1 MSRKLIEYKISDTD
15 IVSYSGY
22 NSTKTVLGPMI
33 YRYSATSLNDYYI
46 GPPTIGYRLISQD
59 TGLNGFGPISIIKYT
74 DDIDWVFSLQNP
86 SNPGCRLVGY
96 SFDKKTSNYTYLGMI
111 NSTTHVSTNSAWT
124 DLATS
129 LDYYTAGTVSVE
141 GKVVLG
147 SGTDWGSNYM
157 NAGNRI
163 GFGSTNP
170 QEISTWYEISNVPLE
185 TNKFNNTSFATEV
198 DSLGR
203 IYVAGGAFTSYS
215 YFGTAFTNTRIIRL
229 NPDGSPDTTFQTG
242 TGFNGIVRRIKI
254 DPTNN
259 NNVYFVG
266 DFTTYSSNTVNY
278 ITKLNASDGSINT
291 LWSGGTSFNNF
302 VYDIDIDSLGGVYV
316 TGIFTSYKGVATSRL
331 CKLTSNGILDTSFS
345 GYSPGLIYNVSQSQ
359 TVGYCLAV
367 EPVSNKIYV
376 GGLFDRWNSQVVGN
390 AFNVIR
396 INTNGSVDYT
406 YTATTQFNNYPQS
419 LTYDSI
425 NGGLYIGGQFTTYSG
440 LTNNY
445 IIKTTTGG
453 TKDTSF
459 DNSTGFNSL
468 VSKIRL
474 KNDGKLFVSGS
485 FTTYKGTTQVC
496 ITKLNSNGSL
506 DTTFNAETNTLGLQ
520 YLGTVSNLSDGFAFN
535 STTDDLYVTN
545 QVTSTLF
552 GGLIA
557 YSSGGTINQNFYG
570 INTQRL
576 NLVNASINYSA
587 GTPYVIE
594 DLRFYA
600 GRIGGNSSQYG
611 TYVIKG
617 VKITDFVSG
626 TTNINATTN
635 GYYGINTR
643 TCYWLPL
650 TLNTSAYPTYG
661 VVLDDKSNYISQYL
675 YQFNGTTLGIYYRD
689 VRNLYRISNTS
700 TMVYPDS
707 IFNTSLNFDSG
718 LQTYNNPIITTMQ
731 SGSAS
736 GIKSMYYPRTGSI
749 RQIPMGNIQNNINPL
764 SFPDSQLVSEIP
776 PGGTTTYPT
785 NNAFFNLSYMPEIDR
800 LIISTNGTASK
811 SYITQFNTTYIAPS
825 LVSTFW
831 SRDEYNKLSYENS
844 FERSFLVNNQ
854 QLQGPLS
861 NINAPKYPDTQ
872 GSLLPFIRSNEGW
885 LHYNRGVATTE
896 NIIYSIPLSADEQYV
911 STSNNVIIT
920 PKYVIPNLI
929 SITGFYLNTL
939 KEIGSG
945 VFSQSPEPI
954 FTDFRTI
961 GIDDNSGSW
970 TTFNGVDD
978 LNGLLCNNTTN
989 SITIQF
995 RIRFRVAGI
1004 NCYPNRLYGFT
1015 FTYEDDTIDS
1025 HYSSSVSKSSL
1036 SSKIF
1041 AFNQISL
1048 FGGTIPDMRVRVYNA
1063 NTGEIILYD
1072 TVTDSNLGVWEYS
1085 TDGTNWNP
1093 WSFSADSVGN
1103 YIRYTANY
1111 LPSNY
1116 KLRVGLNTI

>member
-22 NSTKTVLGPMI
+22 DSTKTVLGPMI

-59 TGLNGFGPISIIKYT
+59 TGLNGFGPISIVKYN
-74 DDIDWVFSLQNP
+74 DDIDWIFSVQNP
-86 SNPGCRLVGY
+86 STNCRIVGY
-96 SFDKKTSNYTYLGMI
+96 SFNKKTSDYTYLGMI
-111 NSTTHVSTNSAWT
+111 NSTTHQAANSNWT

-147 SGTDWGSNYM
+147 SGTDWGINYL

-170 QEISTWYEISNVPLE
+170 QDISTWYEISNVPLE
-185 TNKFNNTSFATEV
+185 TNKFNGAGLSVEV

-203 IYVAGGAFTSYS
+203 IYVGGGNFTSYS
-215 YFGTAFTNTRIIRL
+215 HMGTAFTNTRIIRL

-242 TGFNGIVRRIKI
+242 TGFNGAVRRIKI
-254 DPTNN
+254 DPTDNSKIY
-259 NNVYFVG
+259 VVG
-266 DFTTYSSNTVNY
+266 DFTTYNGVTSNY
-278 ITKLNASDGSINT
+278 ITKLNVSDGSINT
-291 LWSGGTSFNNF
+291 LWSGGTGFNNS
-302 VYDIDIDSLGGVYV
+302 VYDIAIDSLGGVYV
-316 TGIFTSYKGVATSRL
+316 SGIFTTYKGVATSRL
-331 CKLTSNGILDTSFS
+331 CKLTSNGDFDTSFS
-345 GYSPGLIYNVSQSQ
+345 GYTVGLAYTLSPS
-359 TVGYCLAV
+359 TVAGYCLEL
-367 EPVSNKIYV
+367 EPITNKIYV
-376 GGLFDRWNSQVVGN
+376 GGLFNRWNNQVVSG

-406 YTATTQFNNYPQS
+406 YTATTQFNNYPYS
-419 LTYDSI
+419 LTYDTI

-459 DNSTGFNSL
+459 DNSTGFNNT

-474 KNDGKLFVSGS
+474 LNDGKIFVGGS
-485 FTTYKGTTQVC
+485 FTTYKGVSQLY
-496 ITKLNSNGSL
+496 INKLNSNGFS
-506 DTTFNAETNTLGLQ
+506 DTTFSAETYTAGFGWL
-520 YLGTVSNLSDGFAFN
+520 TPITNLSDGFGVNN
-535 STTDDLYVTN
+535 STGEVYVTN
-545 QVTSTLF
+545 QAASVTF
-552 GGLIA
+552 GGLVA
-557 YSSGGTINQNFYG
+557 YTSGGTINQNFYG

-594 DLRFYA
+594 DLRFYI
-600 GRIGGNSSQYG
+600 GRIGTNSNNYG
-611 TYVIKG
+611 TYNIKG

-626 TTNINATTN
+626 TTTINATTN
-635 GYYGINTR
+635 GYYGINAR
-643 TCYWLPL
+643 TCYWLPFVL
-650 TLNTSAYPTYG
+650 NSSSYNTLSL
-661 VVLDDKSNYISQYL
+661 VLDDKVNYTSQYL
-675 YQFNGTTLGIYYRD
+675 YQFNYNNLTIFYRD
-689 VRNLYRISNTS
+689 VRNLYRITNTT
-700 TMVYPDS
+700 TMVYPES
-707 IFNTSLNFDSG
+707 LFNTTIGFDSG

-736 GIKSMYYPRTGSI
+736 GIKSMYYPRPGSI

-800 LIISTNGTASK
+800 LIISTNGVASK
-811 SYITQFNTTYIAPS
+811 SYITQFNTTYVAPS

-872 GSLLPFIRSNEGW
+872 GTTVPFIRSNEGW

-961 GIDDNSGSW
+961 GIDDNLGSW

-1025 HYSSSVSKSSL
+1025 HYAASISKSSL

-1085 TDGTNWNP
+1085 TDGINWNP

>member
-1 MSRKLIEYKISDTD
+1 MARNLIEYKISDVDT
-15 IVSYSGY
+15 VNYSNY
-22 NSTKTVLGPMI
+22 DSSKTVLGPMI
-33 YRYSATSLNDYYI
+33 YKFSATSVNDYYI
-46 GPPTIGYRLISQD
+46 SPPNLGYRNISQD
-59 TGLNGFGPISIIKYT
+59 TGLNGFGPISIVKYN
-74 DDIDWVFSLQNP
+74 DDIDWIFSVQNP
-86 SNPGCRLVGY
+86 SNNCRIVGY
-96 SFDKKTSNYTYLGMI
+96 SFDKKTSDYTYLGMI
-111 NSTTHVSTNSAWT
+111 NSTTHAAANSNWS
-124 DLATS
+124 DLAVS

-185 TNKFNNTSFATEV
+185 TNKFNSTSFATEV

-242 TGFNGIVRRIKI
+242 TGFNGVVRRIKI

-259 NNVYFVG
+259 DNVYFVG

-291 LWSGGTSFNNF
+291 LWSGGTGFNNTI
-302 VYDIDIDSLGGVYV
+302 YDMDIDSLGGVYV
-316 TGIFTSYKGVATSRL
+316 TGAFTTYKGVTTTRL

-345 GYSPGLIYNVSQSQ
+345 GYSPGLIYNLSVGQ
-359 TVGYCLAV
+359 TVGYCLEV
-367 EPVSNKIYV
+367 EPITNKIYV
-376 GGLFDRWNSQVVGN
+376 GGLFNIWNNQVVGGN
-390 AFNVIR
+390 FNVIR
-396 INTNGSVDYT
+396 INTNGTVDYT
-406 YTATTQFNNYPQS
+406 YTATTQFNNYPMS

-425 NGGLYIGGQFTTYSG
+425 NSGLYIGGQFTTYSG

-445 IIKTTTGG
+445 IVKTTTGG

-459 DNSTGFNSL
+459 DNTTGFGNSVL
-468 VSKIRL
+468 KIRL
-474 KNDGKLFVSGS
+474 LNDGKIFVGGS
-485 FTTYKGTTQVC
+485 FTTYKGVSQLY

-520 YLGTVSNLSDGFAFN
+520 YLSAVSNLSDGFAFN
-535 STTDDLYVTN
+535 ATTDDLYVTN
-545 QVTSTLF
+545 QVDSTLF
-552 GGLIA
+552 GGLVA

-594 DLRFYA
+594 DLRFYI
-600 GRIGGNSSQYG
+600 GRIGTNTNNYG
-611 TYVIKG
+611 TYNIKG

-626 TTNINATTN
+626 TTTINTTTN
-635 GYYGINTR
+635 GYYGINAR

-650 TLNTSAYPTYG
+650 SLNSSSYNTYG
-661 VVLDDKSNYISQYL
+661 ITLDDELSYNSQYL
-675 YQFNGTTLGIYYRD
+675 YQFNSTSLGINYRD
-689 VRNLYRISNTS
+689 VRKLYRLSSTS
-700 TMVYPDS
+700 TIVYPDS
-707 IFNTSLNFDSG
+707 LFTTTLGFDSG

-811 SYITQFNTTYIAPS
+811 SYITQFNTTYTAPS
-825 LVSTFW
+825 LVNTFW

-872 GSLLPFIRSNEGW
+872 GTTLPFIRSNDGW

-896 NIIYSIPLSADEQYV
+896 NIIYSIPISTDEQYV

-939 KEIGSG
+939 KEIGSS

-954 FTDFRTI
+954 LIDFRSY
-961 GIDDNSGSW
+961 GIDDNTGTW
-970 TTFNGVDD
+970 TSFKNVDD

-989 SITIQF
+989 SVTLQF
-995 RIRFRVAGI
+995 RFKFRVAGV
-1004 NCYPNRLYGFT
+1004 NCYPNRLYGFS
-1015 FTYEDDTIDS
+1015 FTYEDDTTDS
-1025 HYSSSVSKSSL
+1025 HYAASISKSSL

-1041 AFNQISL
+1041 AWQQTNLFNSSL
-1048 FGGTIPDMRVRVYNA
+1048 PNMKIRVYNT
-1063 NTGEIILYD
+1063 NDGKIILYD
-1072 TVTDSNLGVWEYS
+1072 TVNDSALGTWEYS
-1085 TDGTNWNP
+1085 TDGINWNP
-1093 WSFSADSVGN
+1093 WSSSADTIGN
-1103 YIRYTANY
+1103 YIRYVANY

-1116 KLRVGLNTI
+1116 KLRVGLNAI

>member
-15 IVSYSGY
+15 IVGYSGY

-86 SNPGCRLVGY
+86 STPGCRLVGY

-111 NSTTHVSTNSAWT
+111 NSTTHASTTTNWT
-124 DLATS
+124 DLSSS
-129 LDYYTAGTVSVE
+129 LDYYTAGTVSVN

-147 SGTDWGSNYM
+147 SGTDWGSNYI

-170 QEISTWYEISNVPLE
+170 QDISTWYEISNVPLE
-185 TNKFNNTSFATEV
+185 TNKFNGSGLSIEV

-203 IYVAGGAFTSYS
+203 IYVGGGTFTSYS
-215 YFGTAFTNTRIIRL
+215 HMGTAFTNTRIIRL

-242 TGFNGIVRRIKI
+242 AGFNGIVRRIKI

-259 NNVYFVG
+259 NNIYVAG
-266 DFTTYSSNTVNY
+266 DFTTYSGVTVNY
-278 ITKLNASDGSINT
+278 ITKLNVSDGSINT
-291 LWSGGTSFNNF
+291 LWSGGTGFNNAI
-302 VYDIDIDSLGGVYV
+302 YDIDIDSLGGVYV
-316 TGIFTSYKGVATSRL
+316 TGAFTTYKGVTTTRL

-345 GYSPGLIYNVSQSQ
+345 GYSSSAGGTAAN
-359 TVGYCLAV
+359 CLCV
-367 EPVSNKIYV
+367 EPITNKIYV
-376 GGLFDRWNSQVVGN
+376 GGLFDRWNSQVLGSP
-390 AFNVIR
+390 FNVIR
-396 INTNGSVDYT
+396 INTNGSLDYT
-406 YTATTQFNNYPQS
+406 YTATTAQFNNAPYT
-419 LTYDSI
+419 LTYDTI
-425 NGGLYIGGQFTTYSG
+425 NGGLFIGGIFTTYSG
-440 LTNNY
+440 AANNY
-445 IIKTTTGG
+445 IVKTTTGG

-459 DNSTGFNSL
+459 DNTTGFN
-468 VSKIRL
+468 VSVFKIRL
-474 KNDGKLFVSGS
+474 LNDGKIFVGGS
-485 FTTYKGTTQVC
+485 FTAYKGVSQLY

-506 DTTFNAETNTLGLQ
+506 DTTFNSETNILGLQ
-520 YLGTVSNLSDGFAFN
+520 YLNSLVNLSDGFGVN
-535 STTDDLYVTN
+535 NTTGEVYVSN
-545 QVTSTLF
+545 QVASVAF

-557 YSSGGTINQNFYG
+557 YTSGGSINQNFYG
-570 INTQRL
+570 VNTQRL
-576 NLVNASINYSA
+576 NLLNASINYSA

-600 GRIGGNSSQYG
+600 GRLGNNTSQYG
-611 TYVIKG
+611 TYNIKG

-635 GYYGINTR
+635 GYYGINAR

-650 TLNTSAYPTYG
+650 TLNSSNYQTFG
-661 VVLDDKSNYISQYL
+661 LVLDDKVNYTSQYL
-675 YQFNGTTLGIYYRD
+675 YQLNYNNLTIFYRD
-689 VRNLYRISNTS
+689 VRKLFRLTS
-700 TMVYPDS
+700 TSTIVYPEFL
-707 IFNTSLNFDSG
+707 FNTTIGFDSG
-718 LQTYNNPIITTMQ
+718 LQTYNNPIISTMQ

-764 SFPDSQLVSEIP
+764 SFPNSQLVSEIP
-776 PGGTTTYPT
+776 PGGTTTYPS

-872 GSLLPFIRSNEGW
+872 GTTVPFIRSNEGW

>member
-59 TGLNGFGPISIIKYT
+59 TGLNGFGPVSIVKYN
-74 DDIDWVFSLQNP
+74 DDIDWIFSVQNP
-86 SNPGCRLVGY
+86 STNCRIVGY
-96 SFDKKTSNYTYLGMI
+96 SFNKKTSDYTYLGMI
-111 NSTTHVSTNSAWT
+111 NSATHQSVNSNWT
-124 DLATS
+124 DLSTS

-147 SGTDWGSNYM
+147 SGTDWGSNYL
-157 NAGNRI
+157 NAGSRI

-170 QEISTWYEISNVPLE
+170 QDISTWYEISNVPLE
-185 TNKFNNTSFATEV
+185 TNKFNGTGLSVEV

-203 IYVAGGAFTSYS
+203 IYVGGGNFTSYS
-215 YFGTAFTNTRIIRL
+215 HMGTAFTNNRIIRL

-242 TGFNGIVRRIKI
+242 AGFNGIVRRIKI

-259 NNVYFVG
+259 NNIYVAG
-266 DFTTYSSNTVNY
+266 DFTTYSGVTVNY
-278 ITKLNASDGSINT
+278 ITKLNVSDGSINS
-291 LWSGGTSFNNF
+291 LWSGGTGFNNP
-302 VYDIDIDSLGGVYV
+302 VYDMDIDSLGGVYV
-316 TGIFTSYKGVATSRL
+316 TGAFTTYKGVATTRL

-345 GYSPGLIYNVSQSQ
+345 GYTAGLSYSVAPATTASN
-359 TVGYCLAV
+359 CLCV
-367 EPVSNKIYV
+367 EPVTNKIYV
-376 GGLFDRWNSQVVGN
+376 GGLFNRWDNKVLGSPYN
-390 AFNVIR
+390 IIR
-396 INTNGSVDYT
+396 IDTNGSLDYT
-406 YTATTQFNNYPQS
+406 YTATTAQVNNAPYS
-419 LTYDSI
+419 LAYDTV
-425 NGGLYIGGQFTTYSG
+425 NGGLFIGGLFTTYSG
-440 LTNNY
+440 VTNNY
-445 IIKTTTGG
+445 IVKTTTGG

-459 DNSTGFNSL
+459 DNTTGFNGSVL
-468 VSKIRL
+468 KIRL
-474 KNDGKLFVSGS
+474 LNDGKIFVGGS
-485 FTTYKGTTQVC
+485 FTTYKGTSQLY

-506 DTTFNAETNTLGLQ
+506 DTTFNSETNILGLQ
-520 YLGTVSNLSDGFAFN
+520 YQAAINTLSDSFGVNNITGEVYA
-535 STTDDLYVTN
+535 SN
-545 QVTSTLF
+545 QAASVAF

-557 YSSGGTINQNFYG
+557 YTSGGSINQYFYG

-576 NLVNASINYSA
+576 NLVNPSINYSA

-594 DLRFYA
+594 DLRFYI
-600 GRIGGNSSQYG
+600 GRIGTNTNNYG
-611 TYVIKG
+611 TYNIKG

-626 TTNINATTN
+626 TTTINATTN
-635 GYYGINTR
+635 GYYGINAR

-650 TLNTSAYPTYG
+650 SLNSSSYNTYG
-661 VVLDDKSNYISQYL
+661 IALDDELSYNSQYL
-675 YQFNGTTLGIYYRD
+675 YQFNGTSLGINYRD
-689 VRNLYRISNTS
+689 VRNLYRLSSTS
-700 TMVYPDS
+700 TIVYPDS
-707 IFNTSLNFDSG
+707 LFSTSLGFDSG

-811 SYITQFNTTYIAPS
+811 SYITQFNTTYIVPS
-825 LVSTFW
+825 LVNTFW

-872 GSLLPFIRSNEGW
+872 GTTLPFIRSNEGW

-1025 HYSSSVSKSSL
+1025 HYAASISKSSL

-1063 NTGEIILYD
+1063 NTGDIILYD